1 MFLSF
6 IFHFQRQVDSLGQ
19 PQPLIYR
26 DMQDEQDKTSK
37 AKDFKALF
45 CLFYHPEYPV
55 HPC

>member
-45 CLFYHPEYPV
+45 CLSYHPEYPV